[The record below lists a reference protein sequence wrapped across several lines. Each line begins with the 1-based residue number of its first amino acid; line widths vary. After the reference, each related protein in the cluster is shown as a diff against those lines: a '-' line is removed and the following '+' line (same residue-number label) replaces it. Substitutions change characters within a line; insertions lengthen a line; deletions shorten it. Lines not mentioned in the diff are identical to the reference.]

1 MLVDTDVLVWLLR
14 GRESA
19 RELVR
24 RGAPV
29 ELSAVT
35 YMELA
40 QGVRN
45 RAELQRLRRTV
56 GLQGWR
62 VLPVTEPISH
72 RATTYI
78 ENHALAHGMR
88 VADALIA
95 ATAVE
100 SERTLVTGNVRH
112 YRFVPGILLEPYR
125 A

>member
-1 MLVDTDVLVWLLR
+1 M
-14 GRESA
+14 
-19 RELVR
+19 
-24 RGAPV
+24 
-29 ELSAVT
+29 
-35 YMELA
+35 
-40 QGVRN
+40 
-45 RAELQRLRRTV
+45 

-78 ENHALAHGMR
+78 ENHALAHGMP

-95 ATAVE
+95 ATAV

-112 YRFVPGILLEPYR
+112 YRFVPGILLEPYG